1 MISASST
8 KSLKKVPAGA
18 VFLFPGMIYSI
29 ANCFMHRMLFSLKP
43 TAEVLKKK
51 LSKYS
56 STALLGH
63 MLNDKYRCFYHA
75 KPKLQ
80 HVLWIIK
87 DFGGALKV
95 GVTDGRY

>member
-29 ANCFMHRMLFSLKP
+29 ATCFMHKMLFSLKP

-56 STALLGH
+56 STALLEH
-63 MLNDKYRCFYHA
+63 MLNDKYRCFFHA

-87 DFGGALKV
+87 DSGGALKV
-95 GVTDGRY
+95 GVTDGRH

>member
-29 ANCFMHRMLFSLKP
+29 ANCFMHKMLFSLKP
-43 TAEVLKKK
+43 TAKVLKKK
-51 LSKYS
+51 LSKHS
-56 STALLGH
+56 STALLDH

-75 KPKLQ
+75 TPKLQ

-87 DFGGALKV
+87 DCGGALKV